1 VNGEQ
6 DTRSSQ
12 ERSGEAGRPGEGEVS
27 HREAPQGHRE
37 EGSRST
43 VESSVT
49 LTPVES
55 SHIAAHGYE
64 EDAQRLKIQFRNGD
78 IWEYSFVP
86 EKYYSGLL
94 YAESPGSFFNQSIK
108 PLFPGTLIHLGSFSE
123 RVEIWLRSENT
134 KRNYAGCWVALA
146 MGFPVTVIGYAE
158 TEEQAR
164 AAAGEGGGDFAVVQV
179 PGHVEANR
187 YDV

>member
-1 VNGEQ
+1 MNGEQ

-123 RVEIWLRSENT
+123 RVEIWLRSESALD
-134 KRNYAGCWVALA
+134 YAGYWVATDGKNCL
-146 MGFPVTVIGYAE
+146 GYSESE
-158 TEEQAR
+158 TDLREQYKGDEGVMIVKVEEKA
-164 AAAGEGGGDFAVVQV
+164 DAV
-179 PGHVEANR
+179 
-187 YDV
+187 